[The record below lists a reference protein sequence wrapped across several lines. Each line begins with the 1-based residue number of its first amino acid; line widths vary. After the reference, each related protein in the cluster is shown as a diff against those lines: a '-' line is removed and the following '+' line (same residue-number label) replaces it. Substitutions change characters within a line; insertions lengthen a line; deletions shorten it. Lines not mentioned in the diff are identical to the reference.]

1 MTEPVSLSLPR
12 PFRRKVPTILQ
23 MEAAECG
30 AASLAMILAY
40 YGLWVPLEELR
51 EQCGVSRDGARVSN
65 LLATARQHGMTAGTR
80 AVGVGEFAQVR
91 LPAIVF
97 WNRNHYL
104 VVSRF
109 DRDRVVVND
118 PARGRLRI
126 RRKDFERSYSGVVLE
141 MSPGPDFR
149 KGGQAPAVLKPLLA
163 YLAQDRQGV
172 ALIMAYTALAIVP
185 GMAMA
190 AALKAFTDD
199 VLVRH
204 LDEWLFCIVVGLF
217 LTAINAA
224 FVNWFQQRAI
234 VRVQSAVTI
243 TLSASLMR
251 RILTLP
257 YVYFTQRHAADIA
270 MRVGLCQQ
278 LAQLL
283 SGQVPTAVT
292 GIATGG
298 FFALI
303 LFFYSWKLASL
314 TLFLGLFNCVI
325 SFLRAGT
332 QYDMNAMALSS
343 RIKLQAASTG
353 GLLGI
358 ETLKASGGEDE
369 FFRYWSGHQVGFSST
384 TQRLGA
390 LATWIGFFPSF
401 LGAASPALVLGI
413 GAWLIMNGELT
424 LGELLAFQVLA
435 RQVTTPLQSL
445 QGLNSQ
451 LQQIKATFVRIQDV
465 LRYREPGA
473 PAPLSAPS
481 VPATGPEMRTRL
493 SGRIQFEGVSVAYG
507 PKSPSVLQ
515 DISFTVEP
523 GERVALV
530 GASGSGKS
538 TLLRLL
544 SGVIPP
550 ASGVIQL
557 SGVDLTAIPKDL
569 FYASLSMVEQ
579 DPQIFAAT
587 VVENLTMWDPACDMA
602 AVTRATADACIH
614 DVITA
619 IKGGYSA
626 RLVEG
631 GKNLSVGQRQRI
643 EIARALVKNPTIVI
657 LDEATSALEPLT
669 EKLVMDKIRRRG
681 CTCVLAAHRLSA
693 IRDCDRIFFLKDG
706 RIAEAGSHEELMKL
720 GGGYAALVE
729 MI

>member
-1 MTEPVSLSLPR
+1 MAEPMLSLGAG
-12 PFRRKVPTILQ
+12 PFRRRVPTILQ

-51 EQCGVSRDGARVSN
+51 EECGVSRDGTRVAN
-65 LLATARQHGMTAGTR
+65 LIAAARQHGMIASTR
-80 AVGVGEFAQVR
+80 AVALGDFAQVR
-91 LPAIVF
+91 LPAIVY

-104 VVSRF
+104 VVSRMH
-109 DRDRVVVND
+109 RDHVVVND

-126 RRKDFERSYSGVVLE
+126 PRADFARSYSGVVIE
-141 MSPGPDFR
+141 MSPGPDFC
-149 KGGQAPAVLKPLLA
+149 KGGHPPAVLKPLLT
-163 YLAQDRQGV
+163 YLVQDRQGV
-172 ALIMAYTALAIVP
+172 SVIMAYTALAIVP
-185 GMAMA
+185 ALVMP

-204 LDEWLFCIVVGLF
+204 LDDWLFCIVVALV
-217 LTAINAA
+217 LTALNAA
-224 FVNWFQQRAI
+224 LLYWFQQRAI

-243 TLSASLMR
+243 TLSTSLMR

-257 YVYFTQRHAADIA
+257 YAYFTQRHAADIA
-270 MRVGLCQQ
+270 MRVNLCQQ

-292 GIATGG
+292 GIITGS
-298 FFALI
+298 FIAVI
-303 LFFYSWKLASL
+303 LYFYSWKLATL
-314 TLFLGLFNCVI
+314 TIVLAVFNCVI

-332 QYDMNAMALSS
+332 QFDMNAIALSA
-343 RIKLQAASTG
+343 RTKLQAASTG

-369 FFRYWSGHQVGFSST
+369 FFRFWSGHQVSFAST
-384 TQRLGA
+384 TQRLGT
-390 LATWIGFFPSF
+390 LSLWIGFFPSF

-413 GAWLIMNGELT
+413 GAWLIINGELT
-424 LGELLAFQVLA
+424 LGELLAFQVLS

-451 LQQIKATFVRIQDV
+451 LQQIKATFLRIQDV
-465 LRYREPGA
+465 LQYRDPGVVSSS
-473 PAPLSAPS
+473 PMPI
-481 VPATGPEMRTRL
+481 ATHEARTRL
-493 SGRIQFEGVSVAYG
+493 SGRIEFENVSVAYG
-507 PKSPSVLQ
+507 SKSPLVLR

-544 SGVIPP
+544 AGVIPP
-550 ASGVIQL
+550 TSGVIRL
-557 SGVDLTAIPKDL
+557 SGMELSAIPKDL

-579 DPQIFAAT
+579 EPQIFAGT
-587 VVENLTMWDPACDMA
+587 VIENLTLWDPACDSG
-602 AVTRATADACIH
+602 AVTHAATDACIH
-614 DVITA
+614 DTIA
-619 IKGGYSA
+619 ALRGGYAA
-626 RLVEG
+626 RLTEG
-631 GKNLSVGQRQRI
+631 GKNLSGGQRQRI
-643 EIARALVKNPTIVI
+643 EIARALVKNPTIIV
-657 LDEATSALEPLT
+657 LDEATSALEPIT
-669 EKLVMDKIRRRG
+669 EKQVMDKIRRRG
-681 CTCVLAAHRLSA
+681 CTCILAAHRLST

-706 RIAEAGSHEELMKL
+706 RITESGSHEELMRL

-729 MI
+729 MV